1 MKTEPVNEENQKI
14 DELVEMIDRMMERGD
29 GHININAMLSEKE
42 QEELSV
48 QTYRS
53 NDCGTGACCQPNEKA
68 PDEEAEF

>member
-1 MKTEPVNEENQKI
+1 MKTDPINEENQKI

>member
-1 MKTEPVNEENQKI
+1 MKTDPVNEENQKI